1 VTLPAQPTDEPQSGH
16 AVPAPHRAAVLAER
30 VANRLLRAVGYR
42 IARIPPREPADLPPA
57 SVRLFR
63 EVEPYTMTSPEA
75 VYALEAAVR
84 HVVARG
90 VPGDVV
96 ECGVWRGGSM
106 LAVARTLLDL
116 GRTDVDL
123 YLYDTFDG
131 MPPPGEQDVRWTGET
146 AEQLLA
152 TERGREADLL
162 RARAGIEEVRA
173 ALATV
178 PYPAARV
185 HLVEGKV
192 QDTIPER
199 APETISVLRLD
210 TDWYDSNRHELRH
223 LYPRLASG
231 GVLILDD
238 YGWWSGVRSAVDE
251 YFAEHPP
258 APLLVRID
266 DSGARVAVKP

>member
-1 VTLPAQPTDEPQSGH
+1 MSSPPTFPRTS
-16 AVPAPHRAAVLAER
+16 VPARRRAAALAER
-30 VANRLLRAVGYR
+30 VANRLLRVAGWRVG
-42 IARIPPREPADLPPA
+42 RIPPREPADLPPA
-57 SVRLFR
+57 AVRLFR

-75 VYALEAAVR
+75 VYALETAVR
-84 HVVARG
+84 YVVARD

-116 GRTDVDL
+116 GRTDLDL
-123 YLYDTFDG
+123 YLYDTFEG
-131 MPPPGEQDVRWTGET
+131 MPPPGEQDVRWTGES

-152 TERGREADLL
+152 VQRGRDAELL
-162 RARAGIEEVRA
+162 RARAGVEEVRA

-178 PYPAARV
+178 PYPPSHV
-185 HLVEGKV
+185 HLVEGRV
-192 QDTIPER
+192 QDTIPEH

-210 TDWYDSNRHELRH
+210 TDWYDSSRHELRH

-231 GVLILDD
+231 GVLLLDD
-238 YGWWSGVRSAVDE
+238 YGWWNGVRAAVDE
-251 YFAEHPP
+251 YFTEHPP